1 MSNKRNKR
9 ARQKVLKT
17 TRKPP
22 SKSPANAVKATSRSD
37 KALAD
42 RLSQA
47 IRHHQNQQFDK
58 AEELYESV
66 LREQPSNVDAM
77 HFLGVLLSHQGNTA
91 DGEQY
96 IRQALK
102 ASPDYF
108 DAQNNLGNILQVLGR
123 YDEAEACYEQ
133 SQKLKPHAPEPLINL
148 AAMRLMQKDQ
158 TRAKHYLDEVI
169 TIAPT
174 NPQTHKMLARIE
186 QTNKNYETA
195 IEHLSLAIEHGSGSL
210 QLNSLIDKSRLLTI
224 LDKKDEA
231 IELYQTWLS
240 LHPEDET
247 AKHML
252 AALDGSPAP
261 ERPGEKYVKDL
272 FDRFAMSFDT
282 VLEALDYQAPELI
295 KEYMKTHYSDLD
307 EKLMVVDAGC
317 GTGLC
322 GSYLKPVADTLIG
335 VDLSPAMLNRARI
348 LNHYDELI
356 EDDLIRFFEAKTSQY
371 DLVVSAD
378 TIIYLGTL
386 DRICKAVSQSL
397 KSGSEFI
404 FTLEFDELEND
415 QGYRLMDHG
424 RYSHT
429 KDYATGCLQDAGF
442 TITHMEQHQ
451 LRMERGE
458 PVLGML
464 IAASTQ

>member
-9 ARQKVLKT
+9 ARQKVLNKKKIEHSQSDRPGLTAKT
-17 TRKPP
+17 ED
-22 SKSPANAVKATSRSD
+22 ALVK
-37 KALAD
+37 

-47 IRHHQNQQFDK
+47 IKHHQHQQLDQAK
-58 AEELYESV
+58 VLYESV
-66 LREQPSNVDAM
+66 LRDQPSNVDAM
-77 HFLGVLLSHQGNTA
+77 HFLGVLLCHQGNTL
-91 DGEQY
+91 DGEKY

-102 ASPDYF
+102 AVPDYF
-108 DAQNNLGNILQVLGR
+108 DAHNNLGNILQILSR
-123 YDEAEACYEQ
+123 FDEAEACYEQ
-133 SQKLKPHAPEPLINL
+133 SQKLRPTAPEPLINL
-148 AAMRLMQKDQ
+148 AAMRMMQNDQ
-158 TRAKHYLDEVI
+158 TKAKYYLDEVLK
-169 TIAPT
+169 IAPN
-174 NPQTHKMLARIE
+174 NPQTHKMFARLE
-186 QTNKNYETA
+186 QSNKDYEAA

-210 QLNSLIDKSRLLTI
+210 QLNSLIEKSRLLTI
-224 LDKKDEA
+224 LDKKEEA
-231 IELYQTWLS
+231 IGLYQKWLS
-240 LHPEDET
+240 IHPEDET

-252 AALDGSPAP
+252 AALDGSPPP

-272 FDRFAMSFDT
+272 FDRFALSFDN

-295 KEYMKTHYSDLD
+295 KQYMNAHYSGLD
-307 EKLMVVDAGC
+307 KKLQVVDAGC

-322 GSYLKPVADTLIG
+322 GNYLKPVADTLIG

-356 EDDLIRFFEAKTSQY
+356 EDDLVRFFEAKNNEY

-397 KSGSEFI
+397 KPGSEFI
-404 FTLEFDELEND
+404 FTLEFDESENE

-424 RYSHT
+424 RYCHT
-429 KDYATGCLQDAGF
+429 NEYATQCLQAAGF
-442 TITHMEQHQ
+442 TITHMKEHQ

-464 IAASTQ
+464 IAASTS